1 MILFKRK
8 LIKKLKD
15 AYGKEPVTTYFDGDM
30 NWIRTTCDDRREEEP
45 ERFYVDDTTW
55 NDLNMDAVYKRI
67 NACCSTAGEQRLYTM
82 LRRPMNREEFEHER
96 GLITMM
102 EQEPEK
108 RLKLQ
113 VLLSRL
119 GVNRAIYL
127 KNILKPK
134 ERSNSWLI
142 IYCLL
147 SLFLPVSIVCFA
159 LIGKP
164 VLWMPLLAFMVNGTL
179 HGIRQK
185 SCETEMR
192 TANYCISLALTLE
205 RIRRMKDEKLDR
217 YLEKAYG
224 HLKPLKSLIRGGGIA
239 TDPVPGSVKEM
250 FMTLLLWDL
259 IYFEIVKVKLAKYH
273 DDFRVIH
280 EAVGGLDAAISIA
293 SYRASTE
300 GYCVPEIDYDAEKPF
315 IHAEE
320 IVHPLLKQAVP
331 NELALDKSMLIT
343 GSNASG
349 KSTYLRA
356 SILNAL
362 FAQTICTCTCK
373 NYKGSPFRIYTSM
386 ALTDDVLSGDSYY
399 IAEIKSLKRILDDRS
414 EGEFVLCAIDEVL
427 RGTNTIERIAASAE
441 VLNALDQERVLCLIA
456 THDLELCDMASEGYT
471 RAHFEEKISDDDILF
486 DYKLKPGPAVSRNAI
501 HLLKLIGFDEG
512 IVKAAHARADK
523 YVETGKWQ

>member
-8 LIKKLKD
+8 LIKKLQN
-15 AYGKEPVTTYFDGDM
+15 AYGKIPETTYFDGDI
-30 NWIRTTCDDRREEEP
+30 NWIRSASDDRREEEP

-55 NDLNMDAVYKRI
+55 NDLNMDTVYKRI
-67 NACCSTAGEQRLYTM
+67 NACCSTAGEQHLYHM
-82 LRRPMNREEFEHER
+82 LRRPMNREEFDKQREM
-96 GLITMM
+96 ISMM
-102 EQEPEK
+102 EEEPEK
-108 RLKLQ
+108 RLTLQ

-134 ERSNSWLI
+134 ERSSFWLI
-142 IYCLL
+142 IYILL
-147 SLFLPVSIVCFA
+147 FLFLPVSIVCFV
-159 LIGKP
+159 LIGRP
-164 VLWMPLLAFMVNGTL
+164 VVWMPLLAFVLNGTL
-179 HGIRQK
+179 HSVRQK

-192 TANYCISLALTLE
+192 TANYCISLALTLD

-293 SYRASTE
+293 SYRVSAE
-300 GYCVPEIDYDAEKPF
+300 GYCEPEIDYDAEKPF

-512 IVKAAHARADK
+512 IVKAAHARADR

>member
-8 LIKKLKD
+8 LIKKLQNS
-15 AYGKEPVTTYFDGDM
+15 YGKIPETTYFDGDM
-30 NWIRTTCDDRREEEP
+30 NWIRSASDDRREEEP

-55 NDLNMDAVYKRI
+55 NDLNMDTVYKRI
-67 NACCSTAGEQRLYTM
+67 NACCSTAGEQHLYHM
-82 LRRPMNREEFEHER
+82 LRRPMNREEFDKQREM
-96 GLITMM
+96 ISMM
-102 EQEPEK
+102 EEEPEK

-134 ERSNSWLI
+134 ERSSFWLI
-142 IYCLL
+142 IYILL
-147 SLFLPVSIVCFA
+147 FLFLPVSIVCFA
-159 LIGKP
+159 LIGRP
-164 VLWMPLLAFMVNGTL
+164 VVWMPLLAFVLNGTL
-179 HGIRQK
+179 HSVRQK
-185 SCETEMR
+185 SCEMEMR
-192 TANYCISLALTLE
+192 TANYCISLVLTLN
-205 RIRRMKDEKLDR
+205 RIRKMKDEKLDR

-224 HLKPLKSLIRGGGIA
+224 HLKPLNTLIRGGGIA
-239 TDPVPGSVKEM
+239 TDPVPGSMKEM
-250 FMTLLLWDL
+250 VMTILLWDL
-259 IYFEIVKVKLAKYH
+259 IYFEIVKGKLAKYH

-523 YVETGKWQ
+523 YVESGKWG